1 MLTSLFIIIVIMQ
14 EQEKSIFKLKWAQRA
29 TPIFNIIIEHKMSK
43 RVNRVYNVVML
54 GYGGVGKSG

>member
-1 MLTSLFIIIVIMQ
+1 MQ

-43 RVNRVYNVVML
+43 RVNRVYKVVML